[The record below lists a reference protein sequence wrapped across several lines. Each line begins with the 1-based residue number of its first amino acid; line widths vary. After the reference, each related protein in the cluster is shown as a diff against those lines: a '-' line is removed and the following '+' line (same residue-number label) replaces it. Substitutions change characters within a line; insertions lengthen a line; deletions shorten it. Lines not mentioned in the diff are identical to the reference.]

1 MQLAEVSIRRPVFAT
16 VLSLLIVL
24 IGAVSFNRLTVR
36 EYPKIDEPVVTVSV
50 RYAGASAEVIET
62 QVTKPLEDSIA
73 GIDGVD
79 VITSISRADQGQIS
93 VRFRLEKDADSAAA
107 EVRDRTS
114 RVRNRLPQSIDEPV
128 IAKVEADAFPVIQ
141 LAFSSETLTP
151 LQINDLVNRIVKP
164 RLQTVTGVAD
174 VRIFGERKYAM
185 RVWLDT
191 DKLASYRLTT
201 QDVEDAIRRSNLEL
215 PAGRIESQQREFS
228 VTSQTDLLRPA
239 QFGDIT
245 IKNVNGFSVK
255 VRDVAR
261 VQEGAADER
270 TAVRLNG
277 RSAVAVGV
285 IRQATANPL
294 DLSRGV
300 QDAIPQL
307 KNDLPSD
314 VVIDIANDNSV
325 FIDRSVKNVYSTIA
339 EAVVLVALVIFV
351 FLRTLRA
358 SIIPI
363 ITIPVSLVGTF
374 ALMALAGFTINTLT
388 LLALVLAIGLVVDDA
403 IVMLENIYRHIEEGM
418 DPFSAGIKGARE
430 IGFAII
436 TMTAT
441 LVAVYAPL
449 AFTPGRT
456 GRLFVEFALALAGA
470 VVVSGFVALT
480 LTPMLCTKLLRHNPN
495 PNRFDSTMEKV
506 LTSVSDSYGR
516 LLRWIVTTRWTAA
529 GGTGDAASVSQQ
541 HWGNRIRGAV
551 FQARWIVIGVMLL
564 SALSIFFI
572 FPSMKQELSPM
583 EDRGVVLANVT
594 APDGATLDYTNR
606 YAQQLEKMGQP
617 FKEFDRIFAN
627 VGNPTVAQ
635 ASVVYRTV
643 DWNDRQRST
652 MDIARELQPKFNAL
666 PGVNVF
672 SITPPSLGQGFRER
686 PLNFVIQTSD
696 SYQNL
701 NAVVRQMLD
710 EIAKNPGIVS
720 PDVDLRLNKPELRIE
735 VERDKAA
742 DLGVTVEV
750 VAKAIETLL
759 GGRNVT
765 RYKRDA
771 EQYDVVVQT
780 EASGR
785 STPEDIDRIYVRGR
799 NDAMIPLSALV
810 KVRESV
816 SPRELNHFGQR
827 RSVSITASLAGDYS
841 LGEALTFMNQTA
853 AKVLKT
859 GYSTDLNGTSREFR
873 NSQGALAVVF
883 VLALVFI
890 FLVLAAQFE
899 SFVDPLVIMLSVP
912 LSMIGALL
920 ALKWTGGSLNVY
932 SQIGL
937 ITLVGLITKHGILI
951 VEFTNQLRGQGMEM
965 IDAVV
970 KAATQRLRPIMMTTG
985 AMVLGALPLALAKGA
1000 GAESRMQI
1008 GWVIVGG
1015 MSLGTLLTVFVVPTM
1030 YTLFARSKV
1039 PGANKAEASDG
1050 PATHAQHGGAPAVHA
1065 HGDLVAK

>member
-50 RYAGASAEVIET
+50 RYVGASAEVIES

-114 RVRNRLPQSIDEPV
+114 RVRNRLPQAIEEPV

-141 LAFSSETLTP
+141 IAFSSESMTP

-228 VTSQTDLLRPA
+228 VTSQTDLVRPG
-239 QFGDIT
+239 QFSDIVV
-245 IKNVNGFSVK
+245 KNVNGFSVK

-261 VQEGAADER
+261 VEEGAADER

-277 RSAVAVGV
+277 RSAVAIGV

-294 DLSRGV
+294 DLSKGV
-300 QDAIPQL
+300 REAIPKL
-307 KNDLPSD
+307 KADLPPD
-314 VVIDIANDNSV
+314 VLIDIANDNSV
-325 FIDRSVKNVYSTIA
+325 FIDRSVKNVYRTIA
-339 EAVVLVALVIFV
+339 EAIILVALVIFV
-351 FLRTLRA
+351 FLRTMRA

-363 ITIPVSLVGTF
+363 ITIPVSLIGTF
-374 ALMALAGFTINTLT
+374 AMMALAGFTVNTLT

-403 IVMLENIYRHIEEGM
+403 IVMLENIFRHIEEGM

-430 IGFAII
+430 IGFAVV

-480 LTPMLCTKLLRHNPN
+480 LTPMMCTQLLKHNPK
-495 PNRFDSTMEKV
+495 PNRFDRFMERV
-506 LTSVSDSYGR
+506 LTSISDRYGSV
-516 LLRWIVTTRWTAA
+516 LRWVVTKRWEPS
-529 GGTGDAASVSQQ
+529 GDTPG
-541 HWGNRIRGAV
+541 WGQKFRAFA
-551 FQARWIVIGVMLL
+551 FQARWIVIGVMAL
-564 SALSIFFI
+564 SALAIALV
-572 FPSMKQELSPM
+572 FPGMKRELSPM
-583 EDRGVVLANVT
+583 EDRGVILANVT

-606 YAQQLEKMGQP
+606 YAQALEKMGQP
-617 FKEFDRIFAN
+617 FPEFDRIFGN

-643 DWNDRQRST
+643 DWDERKRST
-652 MDIARELQPKFNAL
+652 MDMARELQPKFNAL

-672 SITPPSLGQGFRER
+672 TITPPSLGQGFRDR
-686 PLNFVIQTSD
+686 PVNFVIQTSD

-701 NAVVRQMLD
+701 NAVTRQMQD

-720 PDVDLRLNKPELRIE
+720 VDVDLRLNKPELRIE

-742 DLGVTVEV
+742 DLGVSVEV

-765 RYKRDA
+765 RYKRDG
-771 EQYDVVVQT
+771 EQYDVIVQT
-780 EASGR
+780 QASGR
-785 STPEDIDRIYVRGR
+785 TTPDDIDRIYVRGR

-827 RSVSITASLAGDYS
+827 RSVSFTASLSGDYS
-841 LGEALTFMNQTA
+841 LGEALKFMDQTA

-873 NSQGALAVVF
+873 NSQGALAIVF
-883 VLALVFI
+883 VLALLFI

-899 SFVDPLVIMLSVP
+899 SFIDPLVIMLSVP
-912 LSMIGALL
+912 LSMLGALL

-970 KAATQRLRPIMMTTG
+970 KASSQRLRPILMTTG
-985 AMVLGALPLALAKGA
+985 AMVLGALPLAMSHGA
-1000 GAESRMQI
+1000 GAESRTQI

-1015 MSLGTLLTVFVVPTM
+1015 MSLGSLLAVFVVPTM
-1030 YTLFARSKV
+1030 YTLFARKAI
-1039 PGANKAEASDG
+1039 PGANKTIAKEQPDEHLEH
-1050 PATHAQHGGAPAVHA
+1050 PEY
-1065 HGDLVAK
+1065 VAK